1 MPRAAPMIHFSIRTK
16 LFCGIVVPAAILMV
30 VIYLDYANLSALG
43 RSAETI
49 LAKNYKSI
57 KASYR
62 MSQVLR
68 VRQNFI
74 TQSLLG
80 TQGPN
85 PAADQDSRELAN
97 LLDICRNNITEVG
110 EREVLKRIMVL
121 LPQYERLFA
130 EYRQSF
136 SAGTPWP
143 KGNFQSLS
151 DLQNRLSVN
160 LGWLIVINE
169 KAMERADLETRRL
182 AAKAKSY
189 SISLLLVAI
198 LFVLGFSLVISRRIS
213 KPLVDLARGLARVKK
228 DGREYPEFQAA
239 GKDEIGFLTT
249 EFNRLFERL
258 REYDQS
264 NREILGA
271 EKAKVR
277 AAERAK
283 TRFIA
288 DLSHQLKTPMTSLS
302 MSIGVLA
309 KKVRGDLPEKYATL
323 LDTAQDDCSRLAT
336 LANELVDVSRME
348 TMAKPRPKEKLD
360 VADLVA
366 KCLKPLAL
374 QAEEKGVALIT
385 KVQPNL
391 PLVAMDS
398 FRFPWVITNL
408 VGNALRYTPPG
419 GRICLEVVR
428 RADSM
433 VFVCRDTGTGIDPK
447 YLPHVFDRYAQ
458 FSEREAMG
466 TIGLGLAI
474 VKEIIE
480 QHQGDITVNS
490 EPNRGTIFT
499 FWIPIGTENRHEQS
513 ADRR

>member
-1 MPRAAPMIHFSIRTK
+1 MHPSIRFSIRTK

-43 RSAETI
+43 RTAETI

-57 KASYR
+57 EAAYR

-68 VRQNFI
+68 VRQNFVV
-74 TQSLLG
+74 QSLVG
-80 TQGPN
+80 IDGRNPN
-85 PAADQDSRELAN
+85 AGQDSEDLIR
-97 LLDICRNNITEVG
+97 LLDICRNNITEIG
-110 EREVLKRIMVL
+110 EREVLGRITRL
-121 LPQYERLFA
+121 LPQYEQLFA
-130 EYRQSF
+130 LYRQALSI
-136 SAGTPWP
+136 GTPWP
-143 KGNFQSLS
+143 KGNFKTLS
-151 DLQNRLSVN
+151 QLQNKLSEN
-160 LGWLIVINE
+160 LDKLILINE
-169 KAMERADLETRRL
+169 QAMERADLETRRL
-182 AAKAKSY
+182 AAKAQSY
-189 SISLLLVAI
+189 SISLLVVAI
-198 LFVLGFSLVISRRIS
+198 FFVLGFSLVISRRIS
-213 KPLVDLARGLARVKK
+213 KPLVDLARGLAKVKK
-228 DGREYPEFQAA
+228 DGQEYPAFPVASR
-239 GKDEIGFLTT
+239 DEIGFLTT

-264 NREILGA
+264 NLEILNA

-309 KKVRGDLPEKYATL
+309 KKVRDDLPEKYVTL

-336 LANELVDVSRME
+336 LANELVDVSRMDA
-348 TMAKPRPKEKLD
+348 MAKPRPKEKLD

-374 QAEEKGVALIT
+374 QAEEKGVRLTTSI
-385 KVQPNL
+385 QPDL

-408 VGNALRYTPPG
+408 VGNALRYTPLG
-419 GRICLEVVR
+419 GRINLEVVR

-433 VFVCRDTGTGIDPK
+433 VFVCQDTGTGIDPQ

-458 FSEREAMG
+458 FSEREAIG

-480 QHQGDITVNS
+480 QHGGDITVSS

-499 FWIPIGTENRHEQS
+499 FWIPIGSESGHEQRS
-513 ADRR
+513 DS

>member
-1 MPRAAPMIHFSIRTK
+1 MHAFRQIRFSIRTK

-43 RSAETI
+43 RTAETI

-57 KASYR
+57 EAAYR

-68 VRQNFI
+68 SRQGFMV
-74 TQSLLG
+74 QSLLKPQESG
-80 TQGPN
+80 QAVLQSSHN
-85 PAADQDSRELAN
+85 LDN
-97 LLDICRNNITEVG
+97 LLDICWNNITEVG
-110 EREVLKRIMVL
+110 EKEVLDDIGLV
-121 LPQYERLFA
+121 LPQYQQLFSSLHA
-130 EYRQSF
+130 AL
-136 SAGTPWP
+136 AGKKPWAREGYQ
-143 KGNFQSLS
+143 KLTELQQSLS
-151 DLQNRLSVN
+151 AN
-160 LGWLIVINE
+160 LDQLILINE
-169 KAMERADLETRRL
+169 QAMKRAELETSNL
-182 AAKAKSY
+182 AAKAKRY
-189 SISLLLVAI
+189 SISLLVVAI
-198 LFVLGFSLVISRRIS
+198 IFVLGFSAIISRRIS
-213 KPLVDLARGLARVKK
+213 KPLVDLAGGLARVKK
-228 DGREYPEFQAA
+228 DGREYPEFPV
-239 GKDEIGFLTT
+239 GSRDEIGFLTT

-264 NREILGA
+264 NLEILSA

-277 AAERAK
+277 AAEKAK
-283 TRFIA
+283 SRFIA

-302 MSIGVLA
+302 MAIGVLV
-309 KKVRGDLPEKYATL
+309 KKIRGDLPQKYAGL
-323 LDTAQDDCSRLAT
+323 LDTAQDDCSRLAA

-348 TMAKPRPKEKLD
+348 AMAKPRPKEKLD

-374 QAEEKGVALIT
+374 QAGEKGVRLIT
-385 KVQPNL
+385 DVQPGL

-408 VGNALRYTPPG
+408 VGNALRYTPSG
-419 GRICLEVVR
+419 GRINLEVAR

-433 VFVCRDTGTGIDPK
+433 VFVCRDTGAGIDPQ

-480 QHQGDITVNS
+480 QHGGDITVS
-490 EPNRGTIFT
+490 SQPKRGATFT
-499 FWIPIGTENRHEQS
+499 FWIPIGSESDHEPV
-513 ADRR
+513 ADS

>member
-1 MPRAAPMIHFSIRTK
+1 MHKSVRFSIRTK

-57 KASYR
+57 EAAYR

-68 VRQNFI
+68 ARQSFVA
-74 TQSLLG
+74 QALLG
-80 TQGPN
+80 MQRSDFVSG
-85 PAADQDSRELAN
+85 QDSRALPE

-110 EREVLKRIMVL
+110 EKEVLGKITDL
-121 LPQYERLFA
+121 LPQYEQLFA
-130 EYRQSF
+130 LYQQTL
-136 SAGTPWP
+136 SAGIPWP
-143 KGNFQSLS
+143 KGNFQALS
-151 DLQNRLSVN
+151 DLQNRLSEN
-160 LGWLIVINE
+160 LDRLILINE
-169 KAMERADLETRRL
+169 QAMERADLETRRL
-182 AAKAKSY
+182 AAKAKNY
-189 SISLLLVAI
+189 SISLLVVAI
-198 LFVLGFSLVISRRIS
+198 FFVLGFSMVISRRIS
-213 KPLVDLARGLARVKK
+213 KPLVDLARGLAKVKK
-228 DGREYPEFQAA
+228 DGQEYPEFLVTSR
-239 GKDEIGFLTT
+239 DEMGFLTT

-264 NREILGA
+264 NLEILSA

-277 AAERAK
+277 AAEQAK

-302 MSIGVLA
+302 MSVGVLA
-309 KKVRGDLPEKYATL
+309 KKVRGDLPGKYATL
-323 LDTAQDDCSRLAT
+323 LDTAQEDCSRLAA
-336 LANELVDVSRME
+336 LANELVNVSRME
-348 TMAKPRPKEKLD
+348 AMAKPRPKEKLD
-360 VADLVA
+360 VLDLVA

-374 QAEEKGVALIT
+374 QAEEKGVDLT
-385 KVQPNL
+385 TNVQEGL
-391 PLVAMDS
+391 PKVAMDS

-408 VGNALRYTPPG
+408 VGNALRYTPAG
-419 GRICLEVVR
+419 GRINLEVFR

-433 VFVCRDTGTGIDPK
+433 VFICQDTGTGIDPQ

-474 VKEIIE
+474 VKEIVE
-480 QHQGDITVNS
+480 QHGGDITVSS
-490 EPNRGTIFT
+490 EPEQGTTFT
-499 FWIPIGTENRHEQS
+499 LWIPLGSGNGHEQR
-513 ADRR
+513 ADS

>member
-1 MPRAAPMIHFSIRTK
+1 MRQSIKFSIRAK
-16 LFCGIVVPAAILMV
+16 LFYGIVVPAAILMV

-57 KASYR
+57 ESAYR

-68 VRQNFI
+68 TRQSFVAQTLVR
-74 TQSLLG
+74 TEGLHR
-80 TQGPN
+80 
-85 PAADQDSRELAN
+85 AASQDAQELAK
-97 LLDICRNNITEVG
+97 LLDICQNNITEVG
-110 EREVLKRIMVL
+110 EREVLRRITIL
-121 LPQYERLFA
+121 LPQYEKFFA
-130 EYRQSF
+130 IYRQAW
-136 SAGTPWP
+136 SAGTTWP
-143 KGNFQSLS
+143 KRNFQTLF
-151 DLQNRLSVN
+151 DLQNKLSEN
-160 LGWLIVINE
+160 LDRLIVINE
-169 KAMERADLETRRL
+169 QAMERADLETRRL

-189 SISLLLVAI
+189 SISLLVVAI
-198 LFVLGFSLVISRRIS
+198 FFVLGFSLIISRRIS
-213 KPLVDLARGLARVKK
+213 KPLVDLAQGLARVKK
-228 DGREYPEFQAA
+228 DGQEYPEFQVVS
-239 GKDEIGFLTT
+239 KDEIGFLTT
-249 EFNRLFERL
+249 EFNGLFERL
-258 REYDQS
+258 REYNQS
-264 NREILGA
+264 NLEILNA

-277 AAERAK
+277 AAEQAK

-336 LANELVDVSRME
+336 LANELVDVSRMDA
-348 TMAKPRPKEKLD
+348 MARPRPKEKLD

-374 QAEEKGVALIT
+374 QAEEKEVRLTTSI
-385 KVQPNL
+385 QPDL

-419 GRICLEVVR
+419 GRINLEVVR

-433 VFVCRDTGTGIDPK
+433 VFVCQDTGTGIDPQ

-480 QHQGDITVNS
+480 QHGGDITVSS
-490 EPNRGTIFT
+490 EPHRGTIFT
-499 FWIPIGTENRHEQS
+499 FWIPIGTESGHEQR
-513 ADRR
+513 ADS